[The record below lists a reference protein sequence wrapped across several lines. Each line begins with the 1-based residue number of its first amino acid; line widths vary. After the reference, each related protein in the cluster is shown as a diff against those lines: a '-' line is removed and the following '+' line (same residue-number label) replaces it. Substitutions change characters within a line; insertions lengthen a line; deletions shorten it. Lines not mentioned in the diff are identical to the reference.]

1 MIDTKKIVEFARDE
15 LMISKN
21 VIVNVYLED
30 LTEDNAHG
38 WCVASSDKPG
48 FNKNEYD
55 IELEETLNDDELLVT
70 LCHEMVHVRQYSQGE
85 RSNEREA
92 ISLEN
97 ELAEKYLLIVSD
109 F

>member
-1 MIDTKKIVEFARDE
+1 MVDFGRVVEFCRDE
-15 LMISKN
+15 LIISNN
-21 VIVNVYLED
+21 VIINVSLED

-38 WCVASSDKPG
+38 WCVKSSDKFG
-48 FNKNEYD
+48 FNSNEYD
-55 IELEETLNDDELLVT
+55 IELEETLNDDEMLVT

-97 ELAEKYLLIVSD
+97 ELAEKYKKFIAG
-109 F
+109 